1 MQDSTGQGALD
12 RLCPAG
18 VQNLLDIFAEAGVG
32 AYPVGGCVRDALM
45 GRTPHDWDI
54 AVTCPPDRTV
64 ALCAAAGLR
73 TVPTGIAHG
82 TVTVLVPAPAGGRMP
97 VECTTCRTETGYS
110 DGRHP
115 DSVAFSDRIQDDLSR
130 RDFTVNAMAAE
141 RDAAGHF
148 RVLDLFGGLDDLAG
162 RIIRCVGDPERRLRE
177 DALRVLRGVRF
188 SVRLGFEPEPDTRAA
203 LIRCAPELAHI
214 SGERVREELRG
225 ILTSPD
231 PDRGVAMLYR
241 LGLAP
246 YVLPRPSGAAES
258 LAQRGG
264 FARLD
269 GFPSRLAALLWGL
282 SEPDLEADL
291 RRLRLSG
298 EETQRVRARLALAG
312 EWRMIYFFS
321 SFSQASA
328 APSRYWAGE
337 LPGAALPLPE
347 AARRLRARLGE
358 DALPALAVR
367 QGYAAVPAGLA
378 EAVRRSADAD
388 DPVTLKQLALHG
400 SHLPALGVPA
410 GRETGRVLAFLLDS
424 VLRDPSCNT
433 PAALAAL
440 VRGRTA
446 AEPAAEPEEA
456 GEESEKGAVKKHRV
470 P

>member
-162 RIIRCVGDPERRLRE
+162 RVIRCVGDPERRLRE

-214 SGERVREELRG
+214 SGERVREELRC
-225 ILTSPD
+225 ILTAPD

-312 EWRMIYFFS
+312 E
-321 SFSQASA
+321 
-328 APSRYWAGE
+328 
-337 LPGAALPLPE
+337 LPGATLPLPE

-378 EAVRRSADAD
+378 DAVRRSADAD

-446 AEPAAEPEEA
+446 AKPAAEPAAEPAEA

>member
-162 RIIRCVGDPERRLRE
+162 HVIRCVGDPERRLRE

-282 SEPDLEADL
+282 SEPAL
-291 RRLRLSG
+291 RG
-298 EETQRVRARLALAG
+298 GDAARAGAAG
-312 EWRMIYFFS
+312 AGGGAARGGTAPARGGA
-321 SFSQASA
+321 ASA
-328 APSRYWAGE
+328 C
-337 LPGAALPLPE
+337 
-347 AARRLRARLGE
+347 
-358 DALPALAVR
+358 
-367 QGYAAVPAGLA
+367 PAGGGCPA
-378 EAVRRSADAD
+378 GAGCPAGVCRRSGRACRGGA
-388 DPVTLKQLALHG
+388 P
-400 SHLPALGVPA
+400 LG
-410 GRETGRVLAFLLDS
+410 
-424 VLRDPSCNT
+424 
-433 PAALAAL
+433 
-440 VRGRTA
+440 
-446 AEPAAEPEEA
+446 
-456 GEESEKGAVKKHRV
+456 
-470 P
+470 

>member
-1 MQDSTGQGALD
+1 M
-12 RLCPAG
+12 
-18 VQNLLDIFAEAGVG
+18 
-32 AYPVGGCVRDALM
+32 
-45 GRTPHDWDI
+45 
-54 AVTCPPDRTV
+54 
-64 ALCAAAGLR
+64 
-73 TVPTGIAHG
+73 
-82 TVTVLVPAPAGGRMP
+82 
-97 VECTTCRTETGYS
+97 
-110 DGRHP
+110 
-115 DSVAFSDRIQDDLSR
+115 
-130 RDFTVNAMAAE
+130 
-141 RDAAGHF
+141 
-148 RVLDLFGGLDDLAG
+148 
-162 RIIRCVGDPERRLRE
+162 
-177 DALRVLRGVRF
+177 
-188 SVRLGFEPEPDTRAA
+188 
-203 LIRCAPELAHI
+203 
-214 SGERVREELRG
+214 REELRG

-282 SEPDLEADL
+282 SAPDLEADL

-298 EETQRVRARLALAG
+298 EETQRVRARLAL
-312 EWRMIYFFS
+312 
-321 SFSQASA
+321 
-328 APSRYWAGE
+328 AGE

-446 AEPAAEPEEA
+446 AKPAAKPAAEPEEA

>member
-162 RIIRCVGDPERRLRE
+162 RIIRCVDDPERRLRE

-269 GFPSRLAALLWGL
+269 GFPSRLAA
-282 SEPDLEADL
+282 
-291 RRLRLSG
+291 
-298 EETQRVRARLALAG
+298 VRAGSGGGSAAAPALRGGDAARAG
-312 EWRMIYFFS
+312 AAGAGGGAARGGTAPARGGA
-321 SFSQASA
+321 ASA
-328 APSRYWAGE
+328 R
-337 LPGAALPLPE
+337 
-347 AARRLRARLGE
+347 
-358 DALPALAVR
+358 
-367 QGYAAVPAGLA
+367 PAGGGCPA
-378 EAVRRSADAD
+378 GAGCPAGVCRRSGRACRCGA
-388 DPVTLKQLALHG
+388 P
-400 SHLPALGVPA
+400 LG
-410 GRETGRVLAFLLDS
+410 
-424 VLRDPSCNT
+424 
-433 PAALAAL
+433 
-440 VRGRTA
+440 
-446 AEPAAEPEEA
+446 
-456 GEESEKGAVKKHRV
+456 
-470 P
+470 

>member
-12 RLCPAG
+12 RLCPAC

-162 RIIRCVGDPERRLRE
+162 RIIRCVDDPERRLRE

-225 ILTSPD
+225 ILTTPD

-298 EETQRVRARLALAG
+298 EETQRVRARLAL
-312 EWRMIYFFS
+312 S
-321 SFSQASA
+321 
-328 APSRYWAGE
+328 GE

-378 EAVRRSADAD
+378 DAVRRSADAD

-410 GRETGRVLAFLLDS
+410 GRDTGRVLAFLLDS

-446 AEPAAEPEEA
+446 AEPAAEPAAKPEEA

>member
-1 MQDSTGQGALD
+1 
-12 RLCPAG
+12 
-18 VQNLLDIFAEAGVG
+18 
-32 AYPVGGCVRDALM
+32 
-45 GRTPHDWDI
+45 
-54 AVTCPPDRTV
+54 
-64 ALCAAAGLR
+64 
-73 TVPTGIAHG
+73 
-82 TVTVLVPAPAGGRMP
+82 MP

-162 RIIRCVGDPERRLRE
+162 RVIRCVGNPERRLRE

-312 EWRMIYFFS
+312 E
-321 SFSQASA
+321 
-328 APSRYWAGE
+328 

-358 DALPALAVR
+358 DALPALVVR

-378 EAVRRSADAD
+378 DAVRRSADAD

-446 AEPAAEPEEA
+446 AEPAAKPAAEPEEA
-456 GEESEKGAVKKHRV
+456 GEESEKGAVKKHLV